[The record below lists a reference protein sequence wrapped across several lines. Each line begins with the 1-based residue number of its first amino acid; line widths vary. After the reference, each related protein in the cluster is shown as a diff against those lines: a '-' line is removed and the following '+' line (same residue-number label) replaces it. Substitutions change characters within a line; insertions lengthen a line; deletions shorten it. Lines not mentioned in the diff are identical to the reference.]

1 MTKEKMTMTRNT
13 IRLSELL
20 SFLMYSE
27 EIETVDFYND
37 AMNFMYSFPIQ
48 EIPYETTA
56 IKKFNIYKTDTG
68 KSVLEIVEV

>member
-1 MTKEKMTMTRNT
+1 MTRKT

-37 AMNFMYSFPIQ
+37 AMNLMYSFPIQ
-48 EIPYETTA
+48 EIPFETTK
-56 IKKFNIYKTDTG
+56 IKKFNLYKTDTG
-68 KSVLEIVEV
+68 KSVLEVIEV